1 MSKEREGGQQ
11 EGTHMRTIIVAIGV
25 RIKMDLH
32 ALHCVSWKR
41 CLETDGEGAYIY
53 ISTGSCVVSESPSA
67 GKPPELS
74 T

>member
-1 MSKEREGGQQ
+1 
-11 EGTHMRTIIVAIGV
+11 MRVIVVTIRV

-32 ALHCVSWKR
+32 ALHHVSWKR

-53 ISTGSCVVSESPSA
+53 ISTGSCAVSESPSA
-67 GKPPELS
+67 GKPLESS